1 MIPPNYPPLIPVGYH
16 TIPEVLKIAGSR
28 GDEVFSRL
36 KEALLDG
43 SVRAYVRSDGETLRI
58 SQEDLQDLSFGWDD
72 WLDGGVIP
80 LAPSLAQTPEWK
92 AWDPF
97 SSPLHR

>member
-43 SVRAYVRSDGETLRI
+43 SVRAYVRSDGETLRN
-58 SQEDLQDLSFGWDD
+58 LS
-72 WLDGGVIP
+72 GGFARP
-80 LAPSLAQTPEWK
+80 EFRLGRLA
-92 AWDPF
+92 
-97 SSPLHR
+97 